1 MPDLFTNE
9 QKDALRAPHV
19 ARATFAMLDLPSG
32 IARYHNGVGTVVA
45 GGYEWQG
52 VTDPIGGRLL
62 SMTQIEEPRFG
73 SAVSVQFTLSGVDK
87 HFFKSVYNRRRQIE
101 GREARI
107 YYGIFDA
114 ETQEIIGDLIDLF
127 GRGHMTSPALHAVG
141 LAIRTIELTIE
152 SQFASANF
160 APLDKW
166 SATGQQRRFP
176 GDLGGQ
182 YIGVPVEENWI

>member
-1 MPDLFTNE
+1 MADLFSAA
-9 QKDALRAPHV
+9 QADALARPHV
-19 ARATFAMLDLPSG
+19 ARATFVMLDLPSG
-32 IARYHNGVGTVVA
+32 VARLHNGVGTVTA
-45 GGYEWQG
+45 GGHDWRG
-52 VTDPIGGRLL
+52 VTDPVGGQIV
-62 SMTQIEEPRFG
+62 SVGQIEEPRFG
-73 SAVSVQFTLSGVDK
+73 AAAAVTFTLSGVNRD
-87 HFFKSVYNRRRQIE
+87 FFRSVYQARQDIE

-107 YYGIFDA
+107 YFGIFDG
-114 ETQEIIGDLIDLF
+114 ETQEIIGGLADLF

-141 LAIRTIELTIE
+141 LAVRTIELTVE

-160 APLDKW
+160 SPLWKW